1 MYGEELAYVALVV
14 DDEEAAAEVWEKDF
28 GLLRS
33 DHRNDDARRSVPVFS
48 VGRSALALFARGDPY
63 VGGET
68 RTGVH
73 HIALAV
79 DDVEGAAKSI
89 VERGLHAET
98 GQLEHSF
105 DGRRRL
111 LLSLKETNGI
121 KTWLTDRIERP
132 MGERGFVERLD
143 HLGVVG
149 TDNNLALDVYCKRLG
164 CRLLGEQTDTEMQI
178 SVEHFVYKAANGKVH
193 TVVHNRPAQLVAA
206 VHDLFIAVGDCELE
220 IIQTLKTQA
229 QFRASGKDPGDT
241 RQDHGALARFLE
253 ARGPGLHHIAF
264 RVNDI
269 DERLERLR
277 SAGHRMIDQRG
288 RPGARGSRIG
298 FIHPKS
304 TGGILTHL
312 VDRADEL

>member
-1 MYGEELAYVALVV
+1 MYGEDLAYVALVV
-14 DDEEAAAEVWEKDF
+14 DDVEAAARVWEEDF
-28 GLLRS
+28 ELVRS
-33 DHRNDDARRSVPVFS
+33 EHRINEARRSVPVFS

-68 RTGVH
+68 KTGVH

-79 DDVEGAAKSI
+79 DDIEHASKSI
-89 VERGLHAET
+89 AERGLHAET
-98 GQLEHSF
+98 GQLEHSI
-105 DGRRRL
+105 DGRRRF
-111 LLSLKETNGI
+111 LLSLQATNGI
-121 KTWLTDRIERP
+121 RTWLTERIERP
-132 MGERGFVERLD
+132 IGERAFVERLD

-149 TDNNLALDVYCKRLG
+149 TDNNLALDTYCQRLG
-164 CRLLGEQTDTEMQI
+164 CRLLGEQTDTEIQI

-193 TVVHNRPAQLVAA
+193 TVVHNRPAQFVAA

-220 IIQTLKTQA
+220 IIQTLETQA

-253 ARGPGLHHIAF
+253 TRGPGLHHIAF
-264 RVNDI
+264 RVDNI

-277 SAGHRMIDQRG
+277 SAGYRMIDQRG
-288 RPGARGSRIG
+288 RAGARGSRIG

-304 TGGILTHL
+304 TGGVLTHL
-312 VDRADEL
+312 VDRPDEL